1 MFTTCLLAELAS
13 YRKELATSNNEDFLQ
28 KNKFTLVPGNPS
40 TTRIKRS
47 SPEGGAH
54 AHETIL

>member
-28 KNKFTLVPGNPS
+28 KKIYTCPRKPINNADQEKFS
-40 TTRIKRS
+40 R
-47 SPEGGAH
+47 GGGPR
-54 AHETIL
+54 T

>member
-28 KNKFTLVPGNPS
+28 KKFTLVPGNSS

-54 AHETIL
+54 AHETIP